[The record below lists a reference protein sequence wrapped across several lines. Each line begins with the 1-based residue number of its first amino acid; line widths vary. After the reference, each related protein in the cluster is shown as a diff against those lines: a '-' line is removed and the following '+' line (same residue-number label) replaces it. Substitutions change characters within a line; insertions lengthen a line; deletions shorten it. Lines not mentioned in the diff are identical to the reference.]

1 MTIHAVEVFYL
12 DTWFWNR
19 DWIVFSSLS
28 QSGSL
33 DTKVEIYLAT
43 GTQHQS
49 DSGWINNLLRA
60 KILSCVRSEADA
72 APQWNDAL
80 FLRYDRVLLGVPI
93 PGLVSM
99 SCPCRCPCPNNTA
112 LFEGADLVLTQA
124 AQLLTSASNMV
135 EPTNCFALPL
145 IGKYGSKISPSVL
158 MPIVQQIMY

>member
-80 FLRYDRVLLGVPI
+80 FLRYDRFF
-93 PGLVSM
+93 LVFLSPVW
-99 SCPCRCPCPNNTA
+99 CPCLVRALCPCPNNTA